1 MRGLR
6 SRRVHASE
14 KSQTH
19 CHWDGWRDGVT
30 RHARAGALCSTESSL
45 TFLQAFFSESA
56 NRAQRDYEPD
66 RRSCD
71 GPALEKGPS
80 DNHCLLTEA
89 HSADGVLRGKE
100 YAEALALSH
109 CPCGRLVCGSVFGA
123 SPRISI

>member
-6 SRRVHASE
+6 SRRVNATE

-66 RRSCD
+66 RKVLRRASVR
-71 GPALEKGPS
+71 KGP
-80 DNHCLLTEA
+80 
-89 HSADGVLRGKE
+89 
-100 YAEALALSH
+100 
-109 CPCGRLVCGSVFGA
+109 
-123 SPRISI
+123 